1 MGRGRSEIET
11 TDHGP
16 QTTDHCQR
24 TAAICSLHSAFGVG
38 RWAFGVCL
46 PLGPPAQKKRPAF
59 QRSAFFRAD
68 DALVNLNILRIAR
81 ADYPLRIGKA
91 VHIDRDP
98 AVIHEYEVR
107 IPNQMEMVRPES
119 LDEELFRMSSE
130 VEHFAVTR
138 PKLLHVYLG
147 LGRARAHS
155 TLMFTPV
162 YVLSAT
168 LNPRLSADLCAL
180 LRFFLTV
187 GRLMHF
193 GFFRR
198 RWCLRFLSL
207 CLSCLALR

>member
-1 MGRGRSEIET
+1 MKDRRSGRRTTDNRQPT
-11 TDHGP
+11 TDHRP
-16 QTTDHCQR
+16 LATDF
-24 TAAICSLHSAFGVG
+24 CSVLPFSLCWHKKSA
-38 RWAFGVCL
+38 
-46 PLGPPAQKKRPAF
+46 PPSSGALL
-59 QRSAFFRAD
+59 FRAD

-119 LDEELFRMSSE
+119 LDEELFRMSSKA
-130 VEHFAVTR
+130 EHFTVTR
-138 PKLLHVYLG
+138 PKLLYVYLG

-207 CLSCLALR
+207 CLSCLALRRRLFWLRLA